1 MAFPMQI
8 ALTLDERVLKK
19 IVESAKWRDSGKEDD
34 VKPEGPVTK
43 HTIEG
48 DAGLFLLV
56 ISAERAVKRFPPRH
70 SITETYELTLRM
82 VARPGAVESYGLQTK
97 RQVTIEE
104 DRIIAA
110 STYLRDTSGIP
121 HHLLPGAEQ
130 PTIVQDLYDAACK
143 KLPVR

>member
-1 MAFPMQI
+1 MAFPLQLS
-8 ALTLDERVLKK
+8 LTLDERVLKK
-19 IVESAKWRDSGKEDD
+19 IVESAKWREIGKENEA
-34 VKPEGPVTK
+34 KPEGPLTK

-56 ISAERAVKRFPPRH
+56 ISAERAVKRTPPRY

-82 VARPGAVESYGLQTK
+82 VARPGAAESYGLQTK

-110 STYLRDTSGIP
+110 STYLRDISGIP
-121 HHLLPGAEQ
+121 HHFLPGAEQ
-130 PTIVQDLYDAACK
+130 PTIVQDMYDAARK
-143 KLPVR
+143 KLPTP